1 VGAEF
6 LESEVIWLSYPTVL
20 AVGSIAVLNTEGG
33 TVTMEELE
41 TPEGG
46 MEVGCDL
53 GVDV

>member
-6 LESEVIWLSYPTVL
+6 LESEVIWFSDPRVIALGTVAL
-20 AVGSIAVLNTEGG
+20 LNTEDG
-33 TVTMEELE
+33 TETVEALE
-41 TPEGG
+41 TLEGG